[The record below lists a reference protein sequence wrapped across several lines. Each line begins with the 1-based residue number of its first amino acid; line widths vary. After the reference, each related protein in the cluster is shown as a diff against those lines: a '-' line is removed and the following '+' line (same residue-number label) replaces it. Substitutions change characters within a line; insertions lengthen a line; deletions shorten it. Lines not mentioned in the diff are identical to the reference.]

1 MYVYVYF
8 MKHIFDMETYFGM
21 FTYIYTSKDKYTHT
35 SIHTYTCS
43 ICNETFP
50 KVKIFKTK
58 SIKYKS
64 ITNTRF

>member
-1 MYVYVYF
+1 
-8 MKHIFDMETYFGM
+8 MEIYFGM

-50 KVKIFKTK
+50 KKVKIFKTK
-58 SIKYKS
+58 SIKYKQHYKCS
-64 ITNTRF
+64 ILENAWSV